1 MANKIKTNKAM
12 AKRIKV
18 TKTGKLIH
26 QKAWVSHLL
35 TNKNKAQRQN
45 SYGLSMHESE
55 VKKVRNLIPY
65 M

>member
-1 MANKIKTNKAM
+1 MKNKIKTNKAM

-18 TKTGKLIH
+18 TKNGKLIH

-35 TNKNKAQRQN
+35 TNKNKAQRQF
-45 SYGLSMHESE
+45 SYGLAMHETE
-55 VKKVRNLIPY
+55 VKKVRHLIPY